1 MKFATNQFKI
11 EIKDMEKYYDIIAL
25 KKKSDFV
32 YDNEYG
38 QFIKRANTLS
48 KEHENKLLA
57 LIIRNHM
64 LYLLF
69 NKGDVEVGDL
79 EKYILDYEVEYF
91 PNMLKMYKLEL
102 LINSLNKYKY
112 PSQSNIIGKI
122 YRLSRS
128 SIYIE
133 FNFQNDLLIEK
144 VSTFTR
150 LNNNK
155 NLEYYRKKNFTLYKK
170 VGDTI
175 IYEPYNINDNKDI
188 FINKNLKK
196 DNKKN
201 TVPFFSI
208 KNFSSFQR
216 SKVGILTYL
225 LLDIEKYLSHCL
237 TIKPVYC
244 DYKEVNWKKT
254 KTMHEKLISTLNQI
268 QFNIVDTTN
277 TANISLNLKELLLHA
292 FNSLNINEKNI
303 FISNNINI
311 NAVNINI
318 VHPAK
323 YYTENEL
330 KDEYLNSTKFAVQNI
345 YAENVIKEWT
355 SKQADILEDN
365 KYYSNIANKL
375 LVEGLMKYEII
386 KHISLLECCYKLTIP
401 NWQFVYKY
409 SVYNSKRINTTF
421 YFKLNIYKGK
431 IDIKEISYSECQFAF
446 KNSSNDYAILNE
458 KGEVMKIY
466 ETKETPIPNFEFVYN
481 RFIECENIIFIDKGE
496 LLKYIDSFEYE
507 HLTLL
512 SEKQINSFTTKSSL
526 FKQNIK
532 KLPDKRLSREKIVRN
547 IPKDANGYKYFGNFI
562 EYFYGKTGIRLAPL
576 LKKSKD
582 VKSYIAGMY
591 KINYISYNNENGVP
605 MIKYVVGKINQSN
618 FNVSFATGMLF
629 KIVEN
634 CDEETFK
641 IYAKMLAVDF
651 IRINQYTVLP
661 YPFKYLREYAA
672 IYIREKE

>member
-1 MKFATNQFKI
+1 MKFATNQFKT
-11 EIKDMEKYYDIIAL
+11 EIKDMEKYYDIFAL
-25 KKKSDFV
+25 KKKSNFV

-91 PNMLKMYKLEL
+91 PNMLKMHKLEL

-208 KNFSSFQR
+208 KSFSSFQR
-216 SKVGILTYL
+216 SKIGILTYL

-237 TIKPVYC
+237 TIEPVYC
-244 DYKEVNWKKT
+244 EYKEVNWKKQ
-254 KTMHEKLISTLNQI
+254 KLC
-268 QFNIVDTTN
+268 
-277 TANISLNLKELLLHA
+277 
-292 FNSLNINEKNI
+292 
-303 FISNNINI
+303 
-311 NAVNINI
+311 
-318 VHPAK
+318 
-323 YYTENEL
+323 
-330 KDEYLNSTKFAVQNI
+330 
-345 YAENVIKEWT
+345 
-355 SKQADILEDN
+355 
-365 KYYSNIANKL
+365 
-375 LVEGLMKYEII
+375 MK
-386 KHISLLECCYKLTIP
+386 S
-401 NWQFVYKY
+401 
-409 SVYNSKRINTTF
+409 
-421 YFKLNIYKGK
+421 
-431 IDIKEISYSECQFAF
+431 
-446 KNSSNDYAILNE
+446 
-458 KGEVMKIY
+458 
-466 ETKETPIPNFEFVYN
+466 
-481 RFIECENIIFIDKGE
+481 
-496 LLKYIDSFEYE
+496 
-507 HLTLL
+507 
-512 SEKQINSFTTKSSL
+512 
-526 FKQNIK
+526 
-532 KLPDKRLSREKIVRN
+532 
-547 IPKDANGYKYFGNFI
+547 
-562 EYFYGKTGIRLAPL
+562 
-576 LKKSKD
+576 
-582 VKSYIAGMY
+582 
-591 KINYISYNNENGVP
+591 
-605 MIKYVVGKINQSN
+605 
-618 FNVSFATGMLF
+618 
-629 KIVEN
+629 
-634 CDEETFK
+634 
-641 IYAKMLAVDF
+641 
-651 IRINQYTVLP
+651 
-661 YPFKYLREYAA
+661 
-672 IYIREKE
+672 